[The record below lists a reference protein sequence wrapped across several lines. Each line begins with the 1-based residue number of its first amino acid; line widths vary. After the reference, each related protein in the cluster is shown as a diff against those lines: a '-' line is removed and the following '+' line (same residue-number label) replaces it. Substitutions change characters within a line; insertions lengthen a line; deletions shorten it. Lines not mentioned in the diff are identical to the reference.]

1 MREPPVNRLY
11 RSRRGRGRNARSL
24 RDAPRGLGED
34 PPAIAGLDVLQDRDE
49 PAAGG
54 DQLDRDIET
63 VQRRIREAPEPRPFL
78 EKLGW
83 LYVAKARSSYDP
95 GFYKLAEHCAA
106 ALEVADPKSPEAMLL
121 RGHVFISFHRFAEA
135 EAIASELVE
144 QRTLPFDYGLL
155 GDALMEQ
162 GRLTEAVAA
171 YQHMVDLRPDL
182 QSYSGVAHMRWLKG
196 DLDGAIEAGRLA
208 AGAASPVDPES
219 GAWSLTRLAQ
229 YHFQA
234 GSLADA
240 KAACD
245 SALSFSQDYPAAL
258 LLRSRMLLGADA
270 FAEAIA
276 PAQRAAQLN
285 PLPEFQWVLADT
297 LRAAGRTDEAEEVEA
312 TLMQFGA
319 QSDPRTFALFLATRG
334 EQGELAV
341 QLAQRELQDR
351 EDIFTHDAL
360 AWALASAGRHDEAWP
375 HMEKALAEGTV
386 DARLFTHA
394 GVLAAK
400 LGRTAEAE
408 AWLTK
413 ARNLQRTLLPSERQQ
428 LAAALA
434 ALATPGDAFSISHAG
449 TQTISAGENHLAEAS
464 IRKQKQRRERQMKTN
479 LTTLTAAVALATALP
494 SAAQASSHMDAPLIT
509 RDPSA
514 NTTDVYAFVTGDDEA
529 HQFRPSV

>member
-1 MREPPVNRLY
+1 MSTV
-11 RSRRGRGRNARSL
+11 SV
-24 RDAPRGLGED
+24 GLGD
-34 PPAIAGLDVLQDRDE
+34 ATDGM
-49 PAAGG
+49 PAATPAASATLSRDSAKTYPQLRASMSYKIAMSPQPGG
-54 DQLDRDIET
+54 DRLDRDIET

-83 LYVAKARSSYDP
+83 FYVAKARSSYDP

-121 RGHVFISFHRFAEA
+121 RGHIYISFHRFAEA
-135 EAIASELVE
+135 EAIARELVK
-144 QRTLPFDYGLL
+144 QRALPFDHGLL

-171 YQHMVDLRPDL
+171 YQNMIDLRPDL
-182 QSYSGVAHMRWLKG
+182 QSYSRVAYMRWLKG
-196 DLDGAIEAGRLA
+196 DLDGAIEAGRMA
-208 AGAASPVDPES
+208 AGAASPSDPEAA
-219 GAWSLTRLAQ
+219 AWSVTRLAQ

-234 GSLADA
+234 GSLAEA
-240 KAACD
+240 KAACNL
-245 SALSFSQDYPAAL
+245 ALSFSQDYPAAL
-258 LLRSRMLLGADA
+258 MLRSRMLLGADS
-270 FAEAIA
+270 FAEAVA

-312 TLMQFGA
+312 TLKQFGA

-334 EQGELAV
+334 EPGESAI

-360 AWALASAGRHDEAWP
+360 AWALTAAGRHDEAWP

-394 GVLAAK
+394 GVLAAR
-400 LGRTAEAE
+400 LERTAEAE
-408 AWLTK
+408 AWLAK
-413 ARNLQRTLLPSERQQ
+413 ARDLQRTLLPSERQQ

-434 ALATPGDAFSISHAG
+434 ALATSRVDLSSSLPGTRTSSIR
-449 TQTISAGENHLAEAS
+449 ENQLAEAS
-464 IRKQKQRRERQMKTN
+464 PANKNKDRKNQ
-479 LTTLTAAVALATALP
+479 
-494 SAAQASSHMDAPLIT
+494 
-509 RDPSA
+509 
-514 NTTDVYAFVTGDDEA
+514 
-529 HQFRPSV
+529 

>member
-1 MREPPVNRLY
+1 MTCVTILAFRFRKARLTNHTSESLRATRPLLRRY
-11 RSRRGRGRNARSL
+11 RSARKLPAVALCASL
-24 RDAPRGLGED
+24 LTTASVVLGEGAD
-34 PPAIAGLDVLQDRDE
+34 GTPATTATLSRDSAKTHPQLRAAMSYKIAMSPQ
-49 PAAGG
+49 PGG

-83 LYVAKARSSYDP
+83 LYVAKARSAYDP

-135 EAIASELVE
+135 EAIARELVK
-144 QRTLPFDYGLL
+144 QRALPFDYGLL

-162 GRLTEAVAA
+162 GRLTEAVSA
-171 YQHMVDLRPDL
+171 YQNMVDLRPDL
-182 QSYSGVAHMRWLKG
+182 QSYSRVAYMRWLKG
-196 DLDGAIEAGRLA
+196 DLDGAIEVARLA
-208 AGAASPVDPES
+208 ARAASPLDPES

-245 SALSFSQDYPAAL
+245 SALSLSPGYPAAL
-258 LLRSRMLLGADA
+258 LLRSRMLLDVDKV
-270 FAEAIA
+270 AEAVA

-297 LRAAGRTDEAEEVEA
+297 LRAAGRADEAAKVEA
-312 TLMQFGA
+312 DLKQFGA

-334 EQGELAV
+334 EQAESAV

-351 EDIFTHDAL
+351 ADIFTHDAL
-360 AWALASAGRHDEAWP
+360 AWALAAAGRHDEAWP

-394 GVLAAK
+394 GVLAAR

-408 AWLTK
+408 SWLAS
-413 ARNLQRTLLPSERQQ
+413 ARSLQRTLLPSERQQ
-428 LAAALA
+428 LAATLA
-434 ALATPGDAFSISHAG
+434 ALATSRDTRSINPAG
-449 TQTISAGENHLAEAS
+449 TQTTSAHENQFAEAS
-464 IRKQKQRRERQMKTN
+464 TIDQNKDRKDQ
-479 LTTLTAAVALATALP
+479 
-494 SAAQASSHMDAPLIT
+494 
-509 RDPSA
+509 
-514 NTTDVYAFVTGDDEA
+514 
-529 HQFRPSV
+529 

>member
-1 MREPPVNRLY
+1 MLTCVTILAYRFRKARLTNRKSESLWAARRLLSTY
-11 RSRRGRGRNARSL
+11 RSARRFPAVALCVSL
-24 RDAPRGLGED
+24 LLTVSIGLGEGAD
-34 PPAIAGLDVLQDRDE
+34 GL
-49 PAAGG
+49 PAASATRPGDSAKTHPQLRASMSYKIAMSPQPGG

-106 ALEVADPKSPEAMLL
+106 ALEVADPKSSEAMLL

-135 EAIASELVE
+135 EAIARELVK
-144 QRTLPFDYGLL
+144 QRALPFDYGLL

-162 GRLTEAVAA
+162 GRLTEAIAA
-171 YQHMVDLRPDL
+171 YQQMVDLRPDL
-182 QSYSGVAHMRWLKG
+182 QSYSRVAHVRWLKG
-196 DLDGAIEAGRLA
+196 DLDGAIEAGRMA
-208 AGAASPVDPES
+208 AGAASPVDPEA

-270 FAEAIA
+270 FAEAVA

-312 TLMQFGA
+312 TLKQFGA

-334 EQGELAV
+334 EPGESAI
-341 QLAQRELQDR
+341 QLVQRELHDR

-360 AWALASAGRHDEAWP
+360 AWALTAAGRHDEAWP

-394 GVLAAK
+394 GVLAAR
-400 LGRTAEAE
+400 LERTAEAG
-408 AWLTK
+408 AWLAK
-413 ARNLQRTLLPSERQQ
+413 ARDLQRTLLPSERQQ
-428 LAAALA
+428 LSEALA
-434 ALATPGDAFSISHAG
+434 ALATSRDALSISLPG
-449 TQTISAGENHLAEAS
+449 TQTRSTRENQLAEAS
-464 IRKQKQRRERQMKTN
+464 SAHISKDREDQ
-479 LTTLTAAVALATALP
+479 
-494 SAAQASSHMDAPLIT
+494 
-509 RDPSA
+509 
-514 NTTDVYAFVTGDDEA
+514 
-529 HQFRPSV
+529 